1 MELPI
6 LLLNV
11 AFVWT
16 IAVITPG
23 PNFFI
28 TVQTAIGRSR
38 QSALFVVLG
47 IGTGTVIWALS
58 GFLGITL
65 LFRTA
70 PWAYVSVKLLGGG
83 YLVYLGMKL
92 ICSKPG
98 KIPGENALLSK
109 NMDPLRS
116 YKLGLLTNLTNP
128 KTAAFVT
135 SLFAAVMPADATY
148 SVALISVALM
158 ALISIVWY
166 TAVAYVFSL
175 EQFRTVSKRAK
186 VWVDRV
192 AGIIFIG
199 FGIRL
204 AASE

>member
-1 MELPI
+1 MELSI
-6 LLLNV
+6 ILLNV

-38 QSALFVVLG
+38 HSALFVVLG
-47 IGTGTVIWALS
+47 IGTGTIIWALS

-70 PWAYVSVKLLGGG
+70 PWAYVSLKLLGGG

-92 ICSKPG
+92 IYSKPG

-109 NMDPLRS
+109 NMAPLRS

-166 TAVAYVFSL
+166 TAVAYVFSF
-175 EQFRTVSKRAK
+175 EQFRTVYKRAK
-186 VWVDRV
+186 VWIDRV